1 MRFYMNSLLLLL
13 LLMLPAKDALAGK
26 QDYCSQGNG
35 RTLLFLIDRTSAFD
49 EQDKISFANGV
60 DVLFKQ
66 LQTGERLIIHTLTED
81 FAGSKKIF
89 DACKPGC
96 LEQGLVSGLF
106 SQCRA
111 SVAKVDERKYL
122 QDMLTS
128 IKPMIATSEKYDNSE
143 IIETIAFMMQEYEDQ
158 KPAQLIIF
166 SDMIEHS
173 RLAKFGHLKE
183 RDIHSLLDKL
193 EGLSLIKPMQGV
205 EVEVFGFGR
214 DHSSKRQG
222 LRPEQK
228 RNIERFWQDYFKRA
242 RAADLHLGR
251 NLNL

>member
-1 MRFYMNSLLLLL
+1 MRIYLHGLLLLL
-13 LLMLPAKDALAGK
+13 LILPVKDVLANK

-49 EQDKISFANGV
+49 EQDKVSFANGV
-60 DVLFKQ
+60 DVLFNA
-66 LQTGERLIIHTLTED
+66 LQTGDRLIIHTLTED

-89 DACKPGC
+89 DACRPGC
-96 LEQGLVSGLF
+96 MEQGLVSGLF

-111 SVAKVDERKYL
+111 SVAKFDERKYMS
-122 QDMLTS
+122 DMLTS
-128 IKPMIATSEKYDNSE
+128 VKPMIATSEKYDNSE
-143 IIETIAFMMQEYEDQ
+143 IIETIAFMMQEYEDH
-158 KPAQLIIF
+158 KPSRLIIF

-183 RDIHSLLDKL
+183 KNIPTLLDKL
-193 EGLSLIKPMQGV
+193 DGLTLIKPMQGV
-205 EVEVFGFGR
+205 DVEVFGFGR
-214 DHSSKRQG
+214 DHSAQRQG

-228 RNIERFWQDYFKRA
+228 RNIELFWQEYFKRA

-251 NLNL
+251 DLNL